1 MNIYIVTNHNKHNPN
16 ILLAMK
22 EYAKR
27 LSPYCN
33 IQLSTINNYFLN
45 NSPDALGKI
54 HGHYTILVNSSSN
67 TITSEELA
75 TTISNTMNNYSNIAF
90 FLETSQSIF
99 YNQILS
105 ISNLSLSADISTVL
119 LYEQIYRGYMINAG
133 RTYHK

>member
-1 MNIYIVTNHNKHNPN
+1 MNIHIVTNHTKYNPN

-33 IQLSTINNYFLN
+33 INTSTINDYFLN
-45 NSPDALGKI
+45 NSPDILGKI
-54 HGHYTILVNSSSN
+54 QGHYTILINSYSN

-75 TTISNTMNNYSNIAF
+75 YTISNAMNNYSNIAF
-90 FLETSQSIF
+90 FLEGSHNIA
-99 YNQILS
+99 YNQTMS
-105 ISNLSLSADISTVL
+105 ISNLSLSTDISTVL